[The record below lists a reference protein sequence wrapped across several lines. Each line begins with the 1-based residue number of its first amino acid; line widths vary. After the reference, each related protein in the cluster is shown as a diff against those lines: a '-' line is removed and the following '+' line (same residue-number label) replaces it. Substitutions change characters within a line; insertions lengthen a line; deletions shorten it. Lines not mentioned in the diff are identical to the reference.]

1 MPSIFT
7 KDWPMVKMTPLLTHR
22 CSGYQVPR
30 DLPLLNFSQNGST
43 NHNIRTRTKPSKKC
57 SGHIHLHAFLG
68 KLQIFQIFTYNI
80 FSDNF
85 ESKWTSEIFI
95 LMKTYTSE
103 ARKMGGW
110 QQQIHRREE
119 AAHFLY
125 HKAKSPC
132 GHCSDSL
139 SSYTIQT
146 SFPNCGFKETPIRS
160 SQILLIKTHFT

>member
-7 KDWPMVKMTPLLTHR
+7 KDWLMVKMTPSWRGKRVHR
-22 CSGYQVPR
+22 WHTVSSYQVLR

-43 NHNIRTRTKPSKKC
+43 NQNIRTTRTKSSKKC

-110 QQQIHRREE
+110 QQQIHRRGRSRT
-119 AAHFLY
+119 LPL
-125 HKAKSPC
+125 SQ
-132 GHCSDSL
+132 SSL
-139 SSYTIQT
+139 HVGTAVMACLVT
-146 SFPNCGFKETPIRS
+146 LFKN
-160 SQILLIKTHFT
+160 ILSKLRL